1 MVSEAARA
9 LFVHSECLD
18 LDSIDM
24 SCYYSISQQSV
35 FTVRPR
41 AEGSEESTGIGPRVL
56 LVPVAVRQPH
66 SQDLREAK
74 EESDASSD
82 SKDLSC
88 VDLDFICTR
97 LTGVV
102 GETHSVAG
110 VVVVHLPK
118 AAAVQTLLHVPLGAL
133 RVVPAH
139 LQQMVL
145 LLSVDGQTCAGDGEL
160 HDKDHEEDDHVKE
173 EQDLV
178 VLHGA
183 DKSDQSHKEQED
195 PHANE
200 APHHLETG
208 HQAKPFAPRCDADHQ
223 QTHHLLGEE
232 LAVVEKVKYL
242 SHMIRSDLSDDD
254 DIQRQY
260 CKLYAQANMLA
271 RKFHMCTN
279 NVKVCLFKAYCT
291 PLYTAHLWCS
301 YSKSKYRKLQVAY
314 NDALRIL
321 LKVPRWTSASQL
333 FVQNNVPTLN
343 AVIRNF
349 VFTFMKRLE
358 DSQNVIL
365 NVLTMPEQ
373 STVRFHSELWRHWRK
388 CLYGF

>member
-1 MVSEAARA
+1 MFLCFLDASKAFDRINHGKLFEKLKQRGVPPYLIRIIHFWYTQQTMKVRWGAVTSEPFFVSNGVRQGGILSPLLFNLYVDDLSQRLRQCKTGCMVGERLLNHLLYAD
-9 LFVHSECLD
+9 D
-18 LDSIDM
+18 LVIM
-24 SCYYSISQQSV
+24 SPYSAGLQQLLRICSDYGEQYDIKFNSTKSVVMVVRTKEHLKSV
-35 FTVRPR
+35 F
-41 AEGSEESTGIGPRVL
+41 
-56 LVPVAVRQPH
+56 PVFY
-66 SQDLREAK
+66 
-74 EESDASSD
+74 
-82 SKDLSC
+82 LS
-88 VDLDFICTR
+88 
-97 LTGVV
+97 
-102 GETHSVAG
+102 
-110 VVVVHLPK
+110 
-118 AAAVQTLLHVPLGAL
+118 
-133 RVVPAH
+133 
-139 LQQMVL
+139 
-145 LLSVDGQTCAGDGEL
+145 
-160 HDKDHEEDDHVKE
+160 
-173 EQDLV
+173 
-178 VLHGA
+178 
-183 DKSDQSHKEQED
+183 
-195 PHANE
+195 
-200 APHHLETG
+200 
-208 HQAKPFAPRCDADHQ
+208 
-223 QTHHLLGEE
+223 GEE

-242 SHMIRSDLSDDD
+242 GHMIRSDLCDDE